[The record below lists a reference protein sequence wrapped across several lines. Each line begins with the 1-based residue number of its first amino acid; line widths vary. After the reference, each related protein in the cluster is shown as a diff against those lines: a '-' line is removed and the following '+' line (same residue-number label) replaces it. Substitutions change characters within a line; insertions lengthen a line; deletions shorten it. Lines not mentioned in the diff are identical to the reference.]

1 MSVKNACCDI
11 LSQLTHL
18 VNQLSEHEYSKPIE
32 SLDHSSIGQHVRH
45 TLEFFIC
52 LEQGFGTG
60 SINYDKRSHDKLVE
74 TDKYLALSTLNRIN
88 EFVTSNTQN
97 KVLSL
102 EMNYSLDQEIL
113 ISVETN
119 YLRELIYNIE
129 HAVHHMAIIKIG
141 VREVVPHINLPST
154 FGIASST
161 LRYQERLQNASFQE

>member
-1 MSVKNACCDI
+1 MSIKNACCDI

-32 SLDHSSIGQHVRH
+32 SLSHSSIGQHVRH

-52 LEQGFGTG
+52 LEQGFAAG
-60 SINYDKRSHDKLVE
+60 IIDYDKRSHDKLIE
-74 TDKYLALSTLNRIN
+74 TDKFLALSTINRIN
-88 EFVTSNTQN
+88 EFVSSNTLD

-102 EMNYSLDQEIL
+102 EVTYDFKEESSVI
-113 ISVETN
+113 VETN

-141 VREVVPHINLPST
+141 VREVVPHLNLPST

>member
-32 SLDHSSIGQHVRH
+32 SLGHSSIGQHVRH